1 MVFRKNKIHNLMYNF
16 YQNYF
21 IKIVQVYETPA
32 QYIDVI
38 FIYNKGA
45 NNLNTLLLTA
55 VSTVEF
61 F

>member
-1 MVFRKNKIHNLMYNF
+1 MYNF
-16 YQNYF
+16 YQNS
-21 IKIVQVYETPA
+21 ITKIVQVYETPA

-55 VSTVEF
+55 VTTVEF